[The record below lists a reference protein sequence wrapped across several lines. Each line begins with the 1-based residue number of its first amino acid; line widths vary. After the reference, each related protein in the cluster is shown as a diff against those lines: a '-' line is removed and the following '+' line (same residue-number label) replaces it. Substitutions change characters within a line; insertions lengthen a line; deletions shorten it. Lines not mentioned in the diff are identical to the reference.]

1 MVHLLNVRNAWPKQ
15 FHETVHNS
23 FFKPAFLKILI
34 YCRLQKK
41 KKNKKTN
48 YQVHGARKQKAILL
62 VTEKA
67 EHKEGVAQTNDAAC
81 GAETS
86 TDKAQLLHFAM
97 RD

>member
-1 MVHLLNVRNAWPKQ
+1 MKLYI
-15 FHETVHNS
+15 T
-23 FFKPAFLKILI
+23 AFLNQHFWKYLCIVGF
-34 YCRLQKK
+34 KK
-41 KKNKKTN
+41 KTKKNN

>member
-1 MVHLLNVRNAWPKQ
+1 MLDP
-15 FHETVHNS
+15 NS
-23 FFKPAFLKILI
+23 FVKLYITAFLNQHFWKYLCIVGL
-34 YCRLQKK
+34 KK
-41 KKNKKTN
+41 KQTKKTN

>member
-1 MVHLLNVRNAWPKQ
+1 MKLYI
-15 FHETVHNS
+15 T
-23 FFKPAFLKILI
+23 AFLNQHFWKYLCIVAF
-34 YCRLQKK
+34 KK
-41 KKNKKTN
+41 KTKKNN

>member
-1 MVHLLNVRNAWPKQ
+1 MKLYI
-15 FHETVHNS
+15 T
-23 FFKPAFLKILI
+23 AFLNQHFWKYLYIVGFK
-34 YCRLQKK
+34 KK